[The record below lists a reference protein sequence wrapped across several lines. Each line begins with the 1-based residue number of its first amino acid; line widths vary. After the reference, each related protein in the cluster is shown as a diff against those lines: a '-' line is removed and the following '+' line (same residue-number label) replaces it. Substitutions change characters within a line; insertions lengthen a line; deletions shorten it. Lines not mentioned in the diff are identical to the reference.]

1 MNDVF
6 LRWIKEREIALSQMG
21 IKTEVNLQWDKP
33 EFALN
38 PSTVVDH
45 ETSLYVGRVIV
56 WSSMHM
62 HFQVFLLE
70 SDSVE
75 PLLDKT
81 VELADEPNFHN
92 LLDQYFRVLTTGIV
106 D

>member
-6 LRWIKEREIALSQMG
+6 LRWIKEREIVLRKMG
-21 IKTEVNLQWDKP
+21 IKTEVNFQWDRP
-33 EFALN
+33 EHAIN
-38 PSTVVDH
+38 PSTVIDQ
-45 ETSLYVGRVIV
+45 ETSLCVGRIIV

-62 HFQVFLLE
+62 HFQVFVLE
-70 SDSVE
+70 SDSVG